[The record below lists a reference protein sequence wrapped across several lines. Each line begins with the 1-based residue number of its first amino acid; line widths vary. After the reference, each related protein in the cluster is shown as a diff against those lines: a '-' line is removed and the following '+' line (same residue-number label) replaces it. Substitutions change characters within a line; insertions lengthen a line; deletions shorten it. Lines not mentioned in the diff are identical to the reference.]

1 LITALGRAG
10 GIFASAIGLI
20 AIMETG
26 MSGNS
31 GSIPADVFDVRK
43 VRKFIEL
50 MNEHDLTEIDLRQ
63 GDQRLRLR
71 RGPETVTV
79 AAMPSLA
86 PSTASTMASHGQQ
99 GDKKAAAQA
108 DDANATVI
116 RSPMV
121 GTFYSASTPEQPP
134 FVKVGD
140 QVGPETT
147 VCIVE
152 AMKVFNEIPAECAGR
167 IVAVLAQSGDP
178 VEFNQPLF
186 RVEPN

>member
-1 LITALGRAG
+1 MTA
-10 GIFASAIGLI
+10 
-20 AIMETG
+20 
-26 MSGNS
+26 NS
-31 GSIPADVFDVRK
+31 GPVPGDVFDVRK

-50 MNEHDLTEIDLRQ
+50 MNEHDLSEIDLRQ
-63 GDQRLRLR
+63 GDQRIRLR
-71 RGPETVTV
+71 RGPEMVTV
-79 AAMPSLA
+79 VSAPAMSA
-86 PSTASTMASHGQQ
+86 GVQTSASVQASSAE
-99 GDKKAAAQA
+99 KKAADAAA
-108 DDANATVI
+108 DEGKMLLV

-121 GTFYSASTPEQPP
+121 GTFYAAANPDSPP

-140 QVGPETT
+140 RVGPDTT

-167 IVAVLAQSGDP
+167 IIAVLAQSGDP

>member
-1 LITALGRAG
+1 
-10 GIFASAIGLI
+10 
-20 AIMETG
+20 
-26 MSGNS
+26 MSSNP
-31 GSIPADVFDVRK
+31 GSIPGDVFDVKK

-50 MNEHDLTEIDLRQ
+50 MNEHDLAEIDLRQ
-63 GDQRLRLR
+63 GDQRIRLR
-71 RGPETVTV
+71 RGPEAVTFS
-79 AAMPSLA
+79 AAPTMHASAA
-86 PSTASTMASHGQQ
+86 PSVSSSQSAGS
-99 GDKKAAAQA
+99 KPAAAA
-108 DDANATVI
+108 DDGNFLTI
-116 RSPMV
+116 KSPMV
-121 GTFYSASTPEQPP
+121 GTFYAAANPESPP
-134 FVKVGD
+134 FVKIGD